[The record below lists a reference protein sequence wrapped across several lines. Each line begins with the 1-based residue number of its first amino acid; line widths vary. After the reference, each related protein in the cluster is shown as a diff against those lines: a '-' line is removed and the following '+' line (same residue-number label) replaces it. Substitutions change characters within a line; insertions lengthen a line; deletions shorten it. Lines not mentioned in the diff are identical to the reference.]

1 MLRFITENGSNR
13 FDLPFRFF
21 LPKGWILCL
30 KNRFALKFSMP

>member
-1 MLRFITENGSNR
+1 MLRFMTENGSNR

-21 LPKGWILCL
+21 FL